1 VNALRYAILAAAT
14 IIHIRTE
21 EKLLAARSM
30 ALVRI

>member
-1 VNALRYAILAAAT
+1 VNALRYAILAAGT

-21 EKLLAARSM
+21 ENSFAARSM